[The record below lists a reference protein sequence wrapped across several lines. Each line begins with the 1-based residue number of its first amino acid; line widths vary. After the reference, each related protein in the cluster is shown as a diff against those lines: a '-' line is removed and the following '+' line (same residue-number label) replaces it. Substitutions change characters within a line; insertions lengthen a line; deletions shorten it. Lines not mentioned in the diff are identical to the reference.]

1 MKDFWLWFSTGV
13 EHITDWGGYDHILF
27 VALITLAYCF
37 DTWKKLALMITAFT
51 VGHSI
56 SLAISVVS
64 HFEINTELVEFL
76 IAFSILITS
85 IYHLWNIKKK
95 QKEQSNFLYFVV
107 IFFGLIHGMG
117 FSFLLKAML
126 GKEESVAMPLL
137 YFNLGLE
144 VGQLLIV
151 LGVVILNMSMAF
163 LFKVPFQL
171 YKLILVSIIGLIAL
185 KISVERLIHLYQAT

>member
-1 MKDFWLWFSTGV
+1 
-13 EHITDWGGYDHILF
+13 
-27 VALITLAYCF
+27 
-37 DTWKKLALMITAFT
+37 MITAFT

-85 IYHLWNIKKK
+85 IYNLWNIKKK

>member
-13 EHITDWGGYDHILF
+13 EHITDFSGYDHILF
-27 VALITLAYCF
+27 VTLITLAYCF

-51 VGHSI
+51 VGHSV

-64 HFEINTELVEFL
+64 HVEINTELVEFL

-85 IYHLWNIKKK
+85 VYHLWNLKKK

-107 IFFGLIHGMG
+107 IFFGLIHGLG

-151 LGVVILNMSMAF
+151 FAVVILNMIMAF

-171 YKLILVSIIGLIAL
+171 YKFVLVAVIGLVSL
-185 KISVERLIHLYQAT
+185 KITIERLIHFCHAT

>member
-1 MKDFWLWFSTGV
+1 MKDFWLWFTTGV

-51 VGHSI
+51 VGHSV
-56 SLAISVVS
+56 SLAISVIS

-76 IAFSILITS
+76 IAFSILITA

-95 QKEQSNFLYFVV
+95 QTEQSNFLYFVV
-107 IFFGLIHGMG
+107 IFFGLIHGLG

-126 GKEESVAMPLL
+126 GKEESVTMPLL
-137 YFNLGLE
+137 YFNLGIE

-171 YKLILVSIIGLIAL
+171 YKLVLVSVIGLVAL
-185 KISVERLIHLYQAT
+185 KITIERIIQLYQTT